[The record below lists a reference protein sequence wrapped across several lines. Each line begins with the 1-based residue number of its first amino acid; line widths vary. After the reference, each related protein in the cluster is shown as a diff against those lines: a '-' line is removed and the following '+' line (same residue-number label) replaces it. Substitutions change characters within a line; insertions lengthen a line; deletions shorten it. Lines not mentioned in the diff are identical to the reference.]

1 MNICLLIELN
11 LYFYKFN
18 KVRELINKYDH
29 KYILHLLCIYNNYDL
44 LKFAINKYK
53 KHLNQ
58 INEKNLT
65 PLLISILNNNIKMS
79 RLLLENGAN
88 ANQHLLMKITPL
100 MIATR
105 LNNLDLIKLLIEFKA
120 DLNIIADKNYNILHF
135 VCNPNI
141 QLFNIKTIG
150 NIDVLNYLLENNC
163 YKYINMKN
171 DYNETIFHLSVLEM
185 NHQIFNNLID
195 ECIPSINVIIKDKI
209 NPSILFMVIKSNNNE
224 MLIKL
229 FKYLNKE
236 IFYIKNSQGETCFFE
251 LTRNSLILQFNFICS
266 YINTNYPQILSELI
280 TLKNNK
286 NLTCIDYIL
295 KKKNHYMLK
304 YIHYFL
310 SL

>member
-44 LKFAINKYK
+44 LKFSINKYK
-53 KHLNQ
+53 KYLNE

-88 ANQHLLMKITPL
+88 SNQQLLMKITPL

-141 QLFNIKTIG
+141 QLFNIETIG
-150 NIDVLNYLLENNC
+150 NVDVLNYLLENDC
-163 YKYINMKN
+163 YKYINMRN
-171 DYNETIFHLSVLEM
+171 DYNESIIHLAILEKNYSIFINILDDS
-185 NHQIFNNLID
+185 
-195 ECIPSINVIIKDKI
+195 IPSINVNILDKY
-209 NPSILFMVIKSNNNE
+209 NPSLLFMVIKSNNNE
-224 MLIKL
+224 MLINL
-229 FKYLNKE
+229 FKYLDKK
-236 IFYIKNSQGETCFFE
+236 IFYIQNCKGENCFFDLTKNS
-251 LTRNSLILQFNFICS
+251 LVLQFNFICS
-266 YINTNYPQILSELI
+266 YINTNYPHILNELVI
-280 TLKNNK
+280 SKNNK

-295 KKKNHYMLK
+295 KKK
-304 YIHYFL
+304 IIIC
-310 SL
+310 